1 MSDGGK
7 GSDRRPMAISDR
19 QYQQRW
25 DLIFGRDK
33 NEDGEES
40 GGENQERMG
49 LEGQAE
55 RDGKRQEPREVG
67 QRNQGQDIE

>member
-67 QRNQGQDIE
+67 KRNQGQDIE